1 MAASKEPAGGE
12 AGRDRTVPRRRDDP
26 AADIPGRYA
35 ASLIVRSGP
44 KKGAEYRISGSRTVI
59 GRGGDADVLLDD
71 ASVSRFHAAIEHSKA
86 GFKLKDLGSTNGTL
100 KDGISIKETALVHG
114 DRFQIGDTTF
124 EFALAETSGKS
135 VYVIEE

>member
-1 MAASKEPAGGE
+1 MAARKGPADD
-12 AGRDRTVPRRRDDP
+12 AGRDRTVPRRRDDS
-26 AADIPGRYA
+26 AADIPARYA

-44 KKGAEYRISGSRTVI
+44 KKGAEYRVSGSRTVI
-59 GRGGDADVLLDD
+59 GRGGDADILLDD
-71 ASVSRFHAAIEHSKA
+71 SSVSRFHAAIEHSKA

-100 KDGISIKETALVHG
+100 KDGVSIKEAALVHG

-124 EFALAETSGKS
+124 EFALTETSGKS